1 MVKEKKKRVIKE
13 ITIEFSLI
21 PLKLFLNIKYEWIR
35 EWIPY
40 HFNHYNINMKIK
52 IGKLNLKLNLGWKEA
67 NLIERIISII
77 FYILLLGIVFYLIL
91 K

>member
-1 MVKEKKKRVIKE
+1 
-13 ITIEFSLI
+13 
-21 PLKLFLNIKYEWIR
+21 
-35 EWIPY
+35 
-40 HFNHYNINMKIK
+40 MKIK